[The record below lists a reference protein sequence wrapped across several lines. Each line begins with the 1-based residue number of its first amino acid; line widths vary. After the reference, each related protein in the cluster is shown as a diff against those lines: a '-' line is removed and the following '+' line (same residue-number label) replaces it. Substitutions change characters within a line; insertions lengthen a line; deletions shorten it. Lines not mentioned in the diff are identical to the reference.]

1 MRVPKSDTP
10 TGVAEAAAILGT
22 DRRTVVRMI
31 SRGTLPAHKMPGKT
45 GAWIISRAD
54 VEALLTTERAA
65 S

>member
-1 MRVPKSDTP
+1 MPKSDTP

-31 SRGTLPAHKMPGKT
+31 RRGTLTAHKMPGKT
-45 GAWIISRAD
+45 GAWLIERAD
-54 VEALLTTERAA
+54 LDALLTERAA